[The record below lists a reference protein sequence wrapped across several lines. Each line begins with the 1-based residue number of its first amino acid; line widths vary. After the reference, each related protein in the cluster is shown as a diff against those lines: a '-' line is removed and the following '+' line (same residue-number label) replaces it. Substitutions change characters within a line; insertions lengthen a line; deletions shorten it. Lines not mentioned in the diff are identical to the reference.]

1 MDEKGAAKFGM
12 VNNHGPLRLRV
23 EETAGI
29 KVKTPKDFETLSEK
43 ILTRTGVLLSPT
55 TLKRF
60 WNYLDEA
67 VTPRRSTL
75 DVLARFCGWRDYSEF
90 ESGCQPEIESG
101 NVGGSAI
108 RCGKDIRTGDR
119 VRLFWAPSRV
129 CDIEFIGKTDWK
141 VVSSEN
147 TRLQPGDRFSCPVIV
162 AGEPLYLDNLIH
174 EGSRPGVYVCGR
186 KTGVSFIFVTKA
198 I

>member
-1 MDEKGAAKFGM
+1 MSRFRM
-12 VNNHGPLRLRV
+12 VSEYGTLRQRV

-29 KVKTPKDFETLSEK
+29 KVKTPKDFDSLAEK
-43 ILTRTGVLLSPT
+43 IRIRTGVLLSPT

-60 WNYLDEA
+60 WNYLDES
-67 VTPRRSTL
+67 VTPRLSTL
-75 DVLARFCGWRDYSEF
+75 DVLSRFCGWSNYSSF
-90 ESGCQPEIESG
+90 ERGDQPEIESG
-101 NVGGSAI
+101 NVGGEVI
-108 RCGKDIRTGDR
+108 RCGVDINPGDR

-129 CDIEFIGKTDWK
+129 CDIEFIGGTDWK
-141 VVSSEN
+141 VVSSEG

-186 KTGVSFIFVTKA
+186 KTGVRFLLHPIGQKKK
-198 I
+198 